1 MSKGLIPVFWIEY
14 DVMLWPAS
22 YDHGKHNCAR
32 RLEAA
37 RDRLIRSQEHLRSL
51 LKEKDDR
58 KKVLID
64 TIAKQ
69 KVGVS
74 DI

>member
-1 MSKGLIPVFWIEY
+1 MSAKRRKE
-14 DVMLWPAS
+14 S
-22 YDHGKHNCAR
+22 NNCAR

-69 KVGVS
+69 KVGRKFKFKT
-74 DI
+74 DKFLIRRHY

>member
-1 MSKGLIPVFWIEY
+1 MYLFQVSAKRRKE
-14 DVMLWPAS
+14 S
-22 YDHGKHNCAR
+22 TNCAR

-69 KVGVS
+69 KVRRKR
-74 DI
+74 DTHYEF

>member
-1 MSKGLIPVFWIEY
+1 MSAKRRKE
-14 DVMLWPAS
+14 S
-22 YDHGKHNCAR
+22 NNCAR

-74 DI
+74 ETDGLIVTLF